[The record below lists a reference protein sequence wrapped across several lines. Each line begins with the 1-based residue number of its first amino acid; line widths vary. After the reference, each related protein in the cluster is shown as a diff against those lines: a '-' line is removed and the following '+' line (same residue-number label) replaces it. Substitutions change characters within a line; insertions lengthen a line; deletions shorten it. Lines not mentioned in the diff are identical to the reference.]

1 MKYTFLEYLV
11 SYLLK
16 LFWLV
21 IALLLLFGAY
31 SFYHDET
38 ELFGFTFINPYYE
51 YIRSMPFWT
60 YLVLCSTA
68 FSILSIFVFMS
79 FSLYYSFQKTMVANT
94 RSKYYKYFS
103 YLLSNYFLSDFT
115 KNKDFNNKLLFKIKT
130 HLRTRQQ
137 RLAFLDSYLRIQENV
152 AVSLSDDFEH
162 LMQKLNMQK
171 RIESLI
177 YNVDLDD
184 KILAMKMLSYI
195 HNHSSDRQIIKYSQS
210 NNFAL
215 RTEAYASL
223 IRLMEKDE
231 HLINFIGVNHNLSM
245 LDINIIVNAV
255 LKNHK
260 MRIDYQALLASQNPR
275 KIMVGLLLAKHR
287 YKRGK
292 GNTILIINFIG
303 NPNLEFNKLAWD
315 ALLELVPEEELI
327 DIIIDRFDKESEDV
341 KILILENIS
350 NLESKRF
357 YDFLKSIIAQQPLL
371 VKIKAV
377 KLIFNSE
384 YDTLAIFDEFQNEEL
399 KSAYEEVSCFY
410 MNN

>member
-1 MKYTFLEYLV
+1 MKYTLLEYIV
-11 SYLLK
+11 SYLLR

-21 IALLLLFGAY
+21 IGLLLLCGAY
-31 SFYHDET
+31 VFYHDVT
-38 ELFGFTFINPYYE
+38 ELFGYTFINPYFE
-51 YIRSMPFWT
+51 FIRGIPFWT
-60 YLVLCSTA
+60 YIVLCSTS
-68 FSILSIFVFMS
+68 FSILSIFAFMS
-79 FSLYYSFQKTMVANT
+79 FSLYYSIQKSMAANT

-115 KNKDFNNKLLFKIKT
+115 KGEDFKRKLLFKIKT

-152 AVSLSDDFEH
+152 AVNLSGDFEH
-162 LMQKLNMQK
+162 LMQKLNMQQ

-177 YNVDLDD
+177 YNVDFDD
-184 KILAMKMLSYI
+184 KILAMKLLSYI
-195 HNHSSDRQIIKYSQS
+195 HNHSSDEQIIKYSQS

-215 RTEAYASL
+215 RTEAYAAL

-231 HLINFIGVNHNLSM
+231 HLIDFIGVNHNLSM

-255 LKNHK
+255 LKNNK

-275 KIMVGLLLAKHR
+275 KIMVGLLLSKHR

-303 NPNLEFNKLAWD
+303 NPIPEFNKQAWD
-315 ALLELVPEEELI
+315 ALLALVPEEELI
-327 DIIIDRFDKESEDV
+327 DIIIDRFDEETEDV
-341 KILILENIS
+341 KLLILENIS
-350 NLESKRF
+350 SLESKRF
-357 YDFLKSIIAQQPLL
+357 YDFLKSIIAQQPLM
-371 VKIKAV
+371 VKIEAM
-377 KLIFNSE
+377 KLIFNSK

-399 KSAYEEVSCFY
+399 KSAYEEVTCMY